1 MRKKDTVNRGLFLTA
16 FALILLVQPILHES
30 QDLDIDLLSPNP
42 FFEKRHPGDMAAGKE
57 DNFQGLIA
65 TYSSILSLIFVMAVI
80 FSFQISPEALP
91 TIPHGPKASIL
102 RC

>member
-16 FALILLVQPILHES
+16 FALLLLVQPILHES

-57 DNFQGLIA
+57 DNFQVLMA
-65 TYSSILSLIFVMAVI
+65 TYSAFLFFIFFMAII
-80 FSFQISPEALP
+80 FSFRISPEAIP
-91 TIPHGPKASIL
+91 TIPQGQKASVL

>member
-1 MRKKDTVNRGLFLTA
+1 MRKMDAVNRGLFLTA
-16 FALILLVQPILHES
+16 VSLILMMQPMLHES

-42 FFEKRHPGDMAAGKE
+42 FFEKRHAGDMAAGKE

-65 TYSSILSLIFVMAVI
+65 TYCTFLSFIMAMI
-80 FSFQISPEALP
+80 FSFQISPEEFP
-91 TIPHGPKASIL
+91 TIPQGSINSIL

>member
-1 MRKKDTVNRGLFLTA
+1 MKKKGTVNRGLFLTA
-16 FALILLVQPILHES
+16 VSLILMMQPMLHES

-42 FFEKRHPGDMAAGKE
+42 FFERRHPGEMAAGKE

-65 TYSSILSLIFVMAVI
+65 TNSAFLSFIMGMI
-80 FSFQISPEALP
+80 SSFQISPDELP
-91 TIPHGPKASIL
+91 IIPQGSIKDSVL